1 MFQDRIEAG
10 LSLAQQLSK
19 YKNDNGIV
27 LAIPRGG
34 VPVGYAV
41 ARELG
46 FPLELVLTK
55 KIGHPNNKEYAIG
68 AASLT
73 DYFIIPHEEVP
84 AGYIENELIKVRER
98 LAEMQDRFDAKK
110 EAINLEGKTVIIVDD
125 GIATGNTLLATVQLI
140 KKSRPKKIIIGVP
153 VAPEEAVRK
162 LTKQVDDLVVLL
174 IPDMFY
180 GVGGFYED
188 FSQVS
193 DEEVIDWLNKSKK
206 KSI

>member
-10 LSLAQQLSK
+10 LALAQKLSK
-19 YKNDNGIV
+19 YKDDNGIV

-73 DYFIIPHEEVP
+73 EYFIVPHEEVP
-84 AGYIENELIKVRER
+84 AGYVEKELIKVRER
-98 LAEMQDRFDAKK
+98 LTEMHDRFEAKK
-110 EAINLEGKTVIIVDD
+110 EAAELEGKTVIIVDD

-153 VAPEEAVRK
+153 VAPEAAVSK
-162 LTKQVDDLVVLL
+162 LTKQVDDMVVLL

-193 DEEVIDWLNKSKK
+193 DEEVMDWLNKSQK

>member
-73 DYFIIPHEEVP
+73 DYFIVPHEEVP